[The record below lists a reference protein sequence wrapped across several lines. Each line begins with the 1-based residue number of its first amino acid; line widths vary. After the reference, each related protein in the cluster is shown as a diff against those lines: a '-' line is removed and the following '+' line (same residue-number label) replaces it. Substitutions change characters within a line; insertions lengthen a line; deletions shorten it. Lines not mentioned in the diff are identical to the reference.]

1 MPLSQYLSRIKIK
14 ENRVF
19 DPVRKK
25 WLVVQPEELVR
36 QALIIYLTE
45 SAGCSLLRLSVEKAI
60 QVGQSRKRF
69 DLVYHD
75 QRMQPLLL
83 VECKSPD
90 VPVGSTALEQAVW
103 YNYKLRAPY
112 LLLTNG
118 ITMQWYEVNAK
129 EKNYQLLEESPDM
142 KNL

>member
-1 MPLSQYLSRIKIK
+1 MSLSQYLSRIKIK
-14 ENRVF
+14 DGRVF

-75 QRMQPLLL
+75 QQMQPLLL
-83 VECKSPD
+83 AECKSPD
-90 VPVGSTALEQAVW
+90 IPVGSAALEQAVW

-118 ITMQWYEVNAK
+118 ITMQWYQVNTI
-129 EKNYQLLEESPDM
+129 EKNYRLLEEIPTM
-142 KNL
+142 ENL